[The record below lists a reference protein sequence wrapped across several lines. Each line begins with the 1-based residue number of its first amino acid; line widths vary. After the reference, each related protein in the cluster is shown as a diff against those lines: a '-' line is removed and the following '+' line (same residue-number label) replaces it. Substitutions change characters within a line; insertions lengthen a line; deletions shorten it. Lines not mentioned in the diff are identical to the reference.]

1 MVHTHIIKSSL
12 ILIASLLCY
21 SCTDEMEDGGY
32 EFCNVY
38 ILDKSGVI
46 DAQNTLVTFNKD
58 GGSQIYT
65 IVSPAKITI
74 QPLDETNGITM
85 TALDDYE
92 TYEWITTQGEKVD
105 FVKQSIVVEAS
116 ANNMG
121 KRKNASYYVV
131 AMIYNGYA
139 AKFTINQSK

>member
-1 MVHTHIIKSSL
+1 MSKHFIIPLLLIVIGISL
-12 ILIASLLCY
+12 SGCEGPAL
-21 SCTDEMEDGGY
+21 DGGY

-92 TYEWITTQGEKVD
+92 TYEWTTTQGEKVD

-116 ANNMG
+116 ANNTG

-139 AKFTINQSK
+139 ANFTINQSK